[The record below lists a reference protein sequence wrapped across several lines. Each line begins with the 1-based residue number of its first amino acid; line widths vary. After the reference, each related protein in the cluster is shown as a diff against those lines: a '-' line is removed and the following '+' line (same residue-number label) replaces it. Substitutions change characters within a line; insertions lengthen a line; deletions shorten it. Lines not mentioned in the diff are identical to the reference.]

1 MLLLDIFKGG
11 KSILVGN
18 LNCDMV
24 LSLTDGLVTIY
35 IERFS
40 AINVL
45 GTMPGTQKVYK
56 SISYLYHCA
65 NILEL
70 KKNFFSATG
79 L

>member
-45 GTMPGTQKVYK
+45 GTMPGTQ
-56 SISYLYHCA
+56 
-65 NILEL
+65 
-70 KKNFFSATG
+70 
-79 L
+79 